1 MEALYWV
8 WLQQVLG
15 YGSAVGDLILQ
26 QGLSPKDLYHASAA
40 ELEEEGTLPEGLI
53 RKLKGTSLS
62 QAEKILRHCEALHI
76 WLMTP
81 EDEDYPPR
89 LRQIYQ
95 VPLVLYGVGQRSF
108 LSKELLITMVGA
120 RKATKLGGQSAY
132 DLAQDLVQ
140 YGFGVVSGLAMG
152 IDSCAHQGALDQG
165 GLTIGVTGC
174 GLTVD
179 YPKGNL
185 ELRRRIGKKGVI
197 VGEYP
202 PDYGVHPSNFP
213 VRNRILSGLSLG
225 TVVVEASAKSG
236 TLITADL
243 ALQQGRD
250 VFALPT
256 DLYNHN
262 GAGNLKLI
270 GQGAIPVLSSQ
281 TIAEEYSTLYGDK
294 LNSHIQSRVQ
304 LRRQEASETPVLDA
318 VVARQEPPPAPKEP
332 KAEAAEVKPLP
343 EEAPAD
349 LEPQAQSLWKALGKE
364 PRRVEELAA
373 DCGLELP
380 QTLQLLT
387 ELELEGLCKAYPG
400 KRFSR

>member
-8 WLQQVLG
+8 WLQSVLG

-26 QGLSPKDLYHASAA
+26 QGLSPQELYKASAD
-40 ELEEEGTLPEGLI
+40 ELEQLGTLPQGLI
-53 RKLKGTSLS
+53 RKLKNTSLA
-62 QAEKILRHCEALHI
+62 QAEKILRHCAALHI
-76 WLMTP
+76 WIMTP
-81 EDEDYPPR
+81 SDEDYPQR

-95 VPLVLYGVGQRSF
+95 VPLVLYGVGQRSY
-108 LSKELLITMVGA
+108 LSRELLITMVGA
-120 RKATKLGGQSAY
+120 RQATQLGGQSAY

-140 YGFGVVSGLAMG
+140 YGFGVVSGMAMG

-165 GLTIGVTGC
+165 GITIGIAGC
-174 GLTVD
+174 GLTLD

-185 ELRRRIGKKGVI
+185 ELRRRIGKNGAI
-197 VGEYP
+197 ISEYP
-202 PDYGVHPSNFP
+202 PDYGVHPANFP
-213 VRNRILSGLSLG
+213 VRNRLLSGLSLG

-281 TIAEEYSTLYGDK
+281 TIAEEYSSLYGDK

-304 LRRQEASETPVLDA
+304 QRRQQTSETPTIQALRPLREISPA
-318 VVARQEPPPAPKEP
+318 PKAPPAPKAQPKPAPSEP
-332 KAEAAEVKPLP
+332 PP
-343 EEAPAD
+343 Q
-349 LEPQAQSLWKALGKE
+349 LEPQAQNLWKALSVE

-373 DCGLELP
+373 SCGLELP
-380 QTLQLLT
+380 QALQLLS